1 MQAALPGK
9 THNFSFL
16 ALTKRM
22 TNKKGAIFF
31 DYLKWKPHFL
41 PQQVT
46 LYQVYGINAS
56 HVVSEH
62 FLINHC

>member
-9 THNFSFL
+9 THNFSVL

-46 LYQVYGINAS
+46 LYQVMA
-56 HVVSEH
+56 
-62 FLINHC
+62 